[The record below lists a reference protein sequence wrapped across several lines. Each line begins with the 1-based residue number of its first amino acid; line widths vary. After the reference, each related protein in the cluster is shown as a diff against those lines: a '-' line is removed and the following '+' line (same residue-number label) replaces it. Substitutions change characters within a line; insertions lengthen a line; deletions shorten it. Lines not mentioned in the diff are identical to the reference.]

1 MIQRVEEAKRG
12 SAEAYDELV
21 KHFSGMAI
29 AVAYEKLH
37 DLHLAEDAVQEAF
50 VEAFVNLQKL
60 QDPRRFPG
68 WFKVIVERQCYRYLR
83 RKSFHTSPF
92 HELELPSDNQESL
105 EAIVERREL
114 FRTLHATVA
123 DLPSHLRI
131 AVQLYYFQGYS
142 VQEISDTLEIS
153 STALKK
159 RLFDARKKLKNT
171 LHVAD
176 LVSVFTDLYEGGTRM
191 LHIVNGDVVADKLR
205 QGNMQGEILVW
216 RELYPFGPVFKEMG
230 EFNNRELRAKYL
242 ERTLGIPASEY
253 IRIAKEQ
260 EQKLH
265 QFQNY
270 DEVVLWFE
278 HDLFD
283 QTMLS
288 YLLNWFNGKSLGKT
302 KLNLLCIGS
311 YPGIQLFRGLGQLST
326 EQLETLSG
334 TWTPIGGVELE
345 LGSRAWEAYAA
356 EDPNKMIE
364 LLVQDT
370 SALPFLRHAFE
381 AHLARLPSELNGL
394 GIIEQFTLETIASGI
409 HTPIKV
415 FQHVGDRL
423 HELGMGDLEYWYI
436 LNTLIVGQ
444 NPLLKVKKGIV
455 PFADLNQSSLPF
467 HESVLQLT
475 ALAEDVLE
483 GKIDYTDLEKLD
495 KWVGGIHLQGAAN
508 WRWDSKLK
516 LVVKA

>member
-1 MIQRVEEAKRG
+1 MLQWMEEAKRG
-12 SAEAYDELV
+12 NVEAYDELV
-21 KHFSGMAI
+21 KHYSGMAV

-50 VEAFVNLQKL
+50 VEAFANLQKL

-83 RKSFHTSPF
+83 RKSFQTSPL
-92 HELELPSDNQESL
+92 HELELPSDNQGSL
-105 EAIVERREL
+105 ETIIERREL
-114 FRTLHATVA
+114 FQTLHATVA
-123 DLPSHLRI
+123 QLPSHLRI

-142 VQEISDTLEIS
+142 IREISETLEIS

-159 RLFDARKKLKNT
+159 RLFDARKKLKST

-176 LVSVFTDLYEGGTRM
+176 FVSVFTDLYEGGTRM

-205 QGNMQGEILVW
+205 KGNIQGEILVW
-216 RELYPFGPVFKEMG
+216 RELYPFGPVFKEMDA
-230 EFNNRELRAKYL
+230 FTNRELRAKYL
-242 ERTLGIPASEY
+242 ERTLGIPESEY
-253 IRIAKEQ
+253 IRIGKEQ

-265 QFQNY
+265 QFHNY

-288 YLLNWFNGKSLGKT
+288 YLLNWFNGRPLGNT

-334 TWTPIGGVELE
+334 TWTPIGTAELE
-345 LGSRAWEAYAA
+345 LGSKAWEAYAA
-356 EDPNKMIE
+356 EDPNNMME

-370 SALPFLRHAFE
+370 SALPFLHHAFE
-381 AHLARLPSELNGL
+381 AHLARLPSVLNGL
-394 GIIEQFTLETIASGI
+394 GIIEQVTLETIASGI
-409 HTPIKV
+409 HTPIEV

-423 HELGMGDLEYWYI
+423 HELGMGDLEFWYL
-436 LNTLIVGQ
+436 LNSLIEVS
-444 NPLLKVKKGIV
+444 NPLLEVKKGIV
-455 PFADLNQSSLPF
+455 PFADLKQSSLPF
-467 HESVLQLT
+467 RESVLQVT
-475 ALAEDVLE
+475 ALGQDMLDGKTEYAEIE
-483 GKIDYTDLEKLD
+483 QLD
-495 KWVGGIHLQGAAN
+495 RWVGGIHLQGTPS

-516 LVVKA
+516 IVVEA